1 MNYGAEHIFKDAPEI
16 RGASGEMLES
26 GKFEAYTDSELIRML
41 DLQADS
47 GEPETALCVDI
58 DNTFHKKGYEEAMRQ
73 LTQNAN
79 ERHIP
84 IIAVTGNGFE
94 GVLERINS
102 GELPPF
108 AGIAGAVGT
117 ELWILHRDA
126 TTGKMTY
133 KKDTF
138 FENTLREAVYDRL
151 EIVKKSELMIRELST
166 SRPNWQLNFQQPER
180 EEVFLKDQNAEH
192 QPFKTSFHFFA
203 SPSEIDVVGK
213 EIHTRFPGNYI
224 VICEEIN
231 HNRTLAEN
239 APIRKYCID
248 ILPIGKSGVITYLSK
263 LVGIKQGIVAGDSG
277 NDIEMLTRS
286 CGLDAVLVGGHTAEA
301 ASEIHKLIHRRKDG
315 QRSFQRIVGPDG
327 IERAVYVEP
336 KGSKRQAAESILRA
350 VTILR
355 RTRNIKRMQT
365 ENQIKWLSASQ

>member
-1 MNYGAEHIFKDAPEI
+1 MTYGPEHIFKDAPEI
-16 RGASGEMLES
+16 RGVSSVNLEP
-26 GKFEAYTDSELIRML
+26 GLLNAYTGSELIMML
-41 DLQADS
+41 DKQADS

-79 ERHIP
+79 EHHIP

-94 GVLERINS
+94 GVLTRINS
-102 GELPPF
+102 RELPPF

-117 ELWILHRDA
+117 ELWILHRNDA
-126 TTGKMTY
+126 TGRMTY

-138 FENTLREAVYDRL
+138 FENTLCEAVYNRL
-151 EIVKKSELMIRELST
+151 EIVKKSERMIKELSIT
-166 SRPNWQLNFQQPER
+166 RPNWQLNFQQPEN
-180 EEVFLKDQNAEH
+180 EAAFLKNQTTPH
-192 QPFKTSFHFFA
+192 QPFKTSFHFFSSSA
-203 SPSEIDVVGK
+203 EIDTVGK
-213 EIHTRFPGNYI
+213 EMHARFPANYI

-248 ILPIGKSGVITYLSK
+248 ILPIGKAGVITYLSK

-277 NDIEMLTRS
+277 NDIEMLTKTNVFS
-286 CGLDAVLVGGHTAEA
+286 PVLVGGHTAEA
-301 ASEIHKLIHRRKDG
+301 GAGIQKLINGKKDG
-315 QRSFQRIVGPDG
+315 KRSFQRIVGPDG

-336 KGSKRQAAESILRA
+336 EGSSRQAAESILRA

-355 RTRNIKRMQT
+355 RAANIKKIRA
-365 ENQIKWLSASQ
+365 ENQKRK

>member
-1 MNYGAEHIFKDAPEI
+1 MNYGPEHIFKDAPEI
-16 RGASGEMLES
+16 RGTDSGSLES
-26 GKFEAYTDSELIRML
+26 EKFEAYTDSELISML
-41 DLQADS
+41 DKQADL

-58 DNTFHKKGYEEAMRQ
+58 DNTFHKKGYEEAMRE
-73 LTQNAN
+73 LTRNAN
-79 ERHIP
+79 ERNIP

-94 GVLERINS
+94 GVLKRINS

-117 ELWILHRDA
+117 ELWILHRNE
-126 TTGKMTY
+126 TTGRMTY

-151 EIVKKSELMIRELST
+151 DIVRKSERMIRELSL
-166 SRPNWQLNFQQPER
+166 SKPNWQLNFQQPER
-180 EEVFLKDQNAEH
+180 EDAFLRDQTAEH
-192 QPFKTSFHFFA
+192 QPFKTSFHFYA
-203 SPSEIDVVGK
+203 SPSEIDAVGQ
-213 EIHTRFPGNYI
+213 EVHARFPGNYV

-231 HNRTLAEN
+231 HNRTLTEN

-286 CGLDAVLVGGHTAEA
+286 RGLDAVLVGGHTSEA
-301 ASEIHKLIHRRKDG
+301 AAGIHKLMKGEKNG
-315 QRSFQRIVGPDG
+315 QRSFQRIIGADG
-327 IERAVYVEP
+327 VERAVYVEP
-336 KGSKRQAAESILRA
+336 EGSKRQAAESILRA

-355 RTRNIKRMQT
+355 RARNIKKMRD
-365 ENQIKWLSASQ
+365 ENEKRT